1 MKVQKSIL
9 WNLFAVAI
17 AAMIAH
23 DATAAN
29 TAGSRE
35 VTVKGTHFAGGTLA
49 SVDLSL
55 EPIYC
60 ATGTLYAAFA
70 DSDMGGDLANW
81 PHVAKIAD
89 VTDGDTS
96 LSYSVPSSWGDVG
109 YRFLR
114 FFLVSSVLKDGE
126 YAARLEYVDSS
137 TSSDVN
143 TGIPATISSRVET
156 GVMRTIDA
164 AQIAIHGMGGTVFS
178 LWIGSQN
185 NMNCRFGGHA
195 SHPNMMTKDLW
206 YYVVQDRTSIS
217 YVDGNGGSVTAT
229 YDAQSTAWTSVPVH
243 LFNNGTEATYRKP
256 LRMAYWRHYTN
267 DVIATSLVPVLFPDG
282 TTVGFWNLV
291 TDSAVECA
299 GLTAGPIINY
309 GDIIT
314 NASDVA
320 LDYSTIMASTTGSRE
335 IAIAATHTTGG
346 AFSSVDVSLEPL
358 SCAAGTLYAAFAESD
373 MGDDLADWTHSV
385 KVADVSEADT
395 LVTYSMPPQW
405 GSAGYKALRFFLVSS
420 LLKDGAYA
428 ARLEYADSTVSSDID
443 TGVFATPLSRIE
455 GGVMRTGNY
464 AQGIIHGGGGV
475 DATTHLTAWLGTQA
489 NVPWRFAGISLTPNL
504 QTANLWYYF
513 KQGYH
518 AVPNKTSLVV
528 ADGNGS
534 VKTNNYSGVNS
545 SWISSSSMHVFC
557 NGTDTTRDNYR
568 LPIRMAYWRHYT
580 NDVIATSL
588 VPVIL
593 SDGAT
598 VGFWDIVSGT
608 AANSSGAFAA
618 GPIINYGASI
628 TNVTVGFV
636 EYSEDDTPSFVS
648 VDLCGDAGNVLAAT
662 GTVSVSYGELS
673 QVAVAMEYSTDE
685 TFATFSRLAT
695 TCGANGVFG
704 FEAPGV
710 TPGATYWCRFI
721 ATGVE
726 GSVATNDAVS
736 ITMRGASAI
745 ASSVTVDNS
754 HQRQL
759 AFSGTLSTIGVAPT
773 YVLLQCGG
781 ETRATTTV
789 AADGTWSIAWDA
801 SSGLAWTSSPVAYT
815 LVCSNECGEVVF
827 TSSLGGSF
835 TLVDMASYTWT
846 GSGATGNW
854 SDSGNW
860 VSSLADSRG
869 FPLTSRTS
877 AAFPDNTV
885 ATIMLDADVD
895 ISGFAV
901 GASNVNI
908 TVIAASAHSFEAFNY
923 FVHDMFDTTAY
934 ASTFVFS
941 GPISIN
947 NLMTVGMGSTLRLEN
962 GVSAFSTH
970 GLKLCNNEIQLA
982 YDSKFEIR
990 SGSTATFGNGMN
1002 ADYSMLNADTQIVV
1016 ENAELVIAKLYFNIN
1031 VPGGTVRL
1039 EGTNPVMRVFLQV
1052 RSQTGTTT
1060 GTGGFIFSVPA
1071 GGYKSAPFQFTN
1083 SLWDYGLGGFAP
1095 ILWQIDPASPAMVQ
1109 NHCSTVLV
1117 MSKYNTPI
1125 DTSLN
1130 TFVQPRRVSDWTVA
1144 VDNESSPKT
1153 ATVSWSK
1160 KLATTIMLR

>member
-1 MKVQKSIL
+1 MKTESI
-9 WNLFAVAI
+9 AI
-17 AAMIAH
+17 AAA
-23 DATAAN
+23 AFLAVGTTFAAN
-29 TAGSRE
+29 TLGSRE
-35 VTVKGTHFAGGTLA
+35 IAVTGTHFAGGTLA

-70 DSDMGGDLANW
+70 DVDMGDDLADW
-81 PHVAKIAD
+81 PNKEVVAA
-89 VTDGDTS
+89 TMTEEDTT
-96 LSYSVPSSWGDVG
+96 LSYAVPSSWGDTG
-109 YRFLR
+109 YRALR
-114 FFLVSSVLKDGE
+114 FFLVSSVLKGGE

-137 TSSDVN
+137 ESSDVN
-143 TGIPATISSRVET
+143 TGIPASINSRVET

-164 AQIAIHGMGGTVFS
+164 TQIAVHGMGGTVFS

-195 SHPNMMTKDLW
+195 AHPNLMTKDHW

-217 YVDGNGGSVTAT
+217 YVDGNGGSATAT
-229 YDAQSTAWTSVPVH
+229 YNAESTAWTSVPVH
-243 LFNNGTEATYRKP
+243 LFNNGTDSTYRKA

-267 DVIATSLVPVLFPDG
+267 DVIATSLVPVLFADG

-299 GLTAGPIINY
+299 CLTAGPAIDY
-309 GDIIT
+309 GEIIT
-314 NASDVA
+314 NASAVA
-320 LDYSTIMASTTGSRE
+320 LDYSTVMASTTGSCE
-335 IAIAATHTTGG
+335 ITIAATHTTGG
-346 AFSSVDVSLEPL
+346 AVSSADVSLAPMV
-358 SCAAGTLYAAFAESD
+358 CAAGTLYAAFADADS
-373 MGDDLADWTHSV
+373 GDSLADWAHV
-385 KVADVSEADT
+385 VNVADVTESDT
-395 LVTYSMPPQW
+395 LVTYSLPAEW

-443 TGVFATPLSRIE
+443 TGIFATPLSRIE
-455 GGVMRTGNY
+455 GGVMRTANY

-475 DATTHLTAWLGTQA
+475 DASTHLTAWLGTQA

-518 AVPNKTSLVV
+518 AVPDKTSLVV

-545 SWISSSSMHVFC
+545 SWMSTSSMHVFC

-568 LPIRMAYWRHYT
+568 LPVRMTYWRHYT

-588 VPVIL
+588 VPVVL
-593 SDGAT
+593 SDGVT

-608 AANSSGAFAA
+608 AANSSGAFTA
-618 GPIINYGASI
+618 GPAIDYGASI
-628 TNVTVGFV
+628 TNVTAGLI

-648 VDLCGDAGNVLAAT
+648 VTLCGDAGNVLAAT
-662 GTVSVSYGELS
+662 GTVSVSYGELP

-685 TFATFSRLAT
+685 TFATFTRLST
-695 TCGANGVFG
+695 TCAANGVFD
-704 FEAPGV
+704 FEAQGV

-721 ATGVE
+721 AKGVE
-726 GSVATNDAVS
+726 GSVVTNDVVS

-759 AFSGTLSTIGVAPT
+759 AFSGTLSTNGVAPT

-781 ETRATTTV
+781 ETLATTTA

-801 SSGLAWTSSPVAYT
+801 TSGLAWTSSPVAYT

-827 TSSLGGSF
+827 TSSLGGTF
-835 TLVDMASYTWT
+835 NLVDVASYTWT
-846 GSGATGNW
+846 GSGATDNW
-854 SDSGNW
+854 SDFGNW
-860 VSSLADSRG
+860 ASSLADSRG
-869 FPLTSRTS
+869 FPLTSLTS
-877 AAFPDNTV
+877 AAFPDNTT
-885 ATIMLDADVD
+885 ATITLDSDVN
-895 ISGFAV
+895 ISEFAV

-908 TVIAASAHSFEAFNY
+908 AVVADSAHSFEAFNY
-923 FVHDMFDTTAY
+923 FVHDMSDTTAY

-962 GVSAFSTH
+962 GVNAFSTH
-970 GLKLCNNEIQLA
+970 GLKLCNNEIQMA

-1002 ADYSMLNADTQIVV
+1002 ADYSMLNADTKIVV
-1016 ENAELVIAKLYFNIN
+1016 ENAELVFGKLFFNIN
-1031 VPGGTVRL
+1031 IPGGTVRL
-1039 EGTNPVMRVFLQV
+1039 EGTNPLVRVFLEL

-1060 GTGGFIFSVPA
+1060 GTGGFVFFVPV
-1071 GGYKSAPFQFTN
+1071 GGYSEAPFRFTN
-1083 SLWDYGLGGFAP
+1083 SLWNYGLGGYAP
-1095 ILWQIDPASPAMVQ
+1095 ILWQVDPESPAMSASR
-1109 NHCSTVLV
+1109 CSTPLV
-1117 MSKYNTPI
+1117 MSKYDAPI
-1125 DTSLN
+1125 DTALN
-1130 TFVQPRRVSDWTVA
+1130 TFVQPRGVKEWTVV

-1153 ATVSWSK
+1153 ATVSWIK
-1160 KLATTIMLR
+1160 TGFMLVVR